1 MPIATCTS
9 ARPGKRAAGPQH
21 RPGALQA
28 DGNDGG
34 TGGCGGFESA
44 QVEAAHAGRRAEGSF
59 VNAGHPAALLI
70 RGHRVVR
77 ALEGPG
83 TLPVGFGG
91 AVPQVS
97 EQILRPGDRVL
108 SFTDGVIEEHQPGG
122 ELFGE
127 QRLRELAERAGQEC
141 AGLQDM
147 VRALSH
153 SLMQARGGRTTDDAA
168 LFLMEWRGAPAGAAE
183 A

>member
-1 MPIATCTS
+1 MYWLMDAAISGQFGPEQFVTAQMMRLDIAT
-9 ARPGKRAAGPQH
+9 GL
-21 RPGALQA
+21 LQW
-28 DGNDGG
+28 
-34 TGGCGGFESA
+34 
-44 QVEAAHAGRRAEGSF
+44 

-70 RGHRVVR
+70 RDHRVVR

-91 AVPQVS
+91 AVPRVS
-97 EQILRPGDRVL
+97 EQALRPGDRVL
-108 SFTDGVIEEHQPGG
+108 SFTDGVLEEHRPGG

-127 QRLRELAERAGQEC
+127 QCLREFAQRSSQAC

-147 VRALSH
+147 VRSPSN

-168 LFLMEWRGAPAGAAE
+168 LFLMEWRGGSVSTTE